1 MCAFLYLLESNKQW
15 IQAYEICRNKG
26 MTLAPIN
33 SIWLSNGIYSST
45 KTMWTPNYVLD
56 LDYFGKTGNL
66 LNVMFLVFSI
76 CKKHGAMCF
85 LCVKSMAQSVFY
97 M

>member
-1 MCAFLYLLESNKQW
+1 MCVFLYLLESNKQW

-26 MTLAPIN
+26 MTLTPIN
-33 SIWLSNGIYSST
+33 SIRLPNGIYSST

-66 LNVMFLVFSI
+66 LNVMFLTSNSRLQSQAVAHIKSQI
-76 CKKHGAMCF
+76 KHVLF
-85 LCVKSMAQSVFY
+85 I
-97 M
+97 